1 MNVNTTIHMT
11 DCRGLSSLQLQI
23 PVQQLRIHQSISL
36 RVKMMMKNSMTAT
49 AIWKPGTIILEKSKD
64 ILFCVPP
71 LVEKNDNTDA
81 ALSLTQQQQQR
92 QQEVSRIATKSYWY
106 QIIVKDFQW
115 LRKGISSPNFQIEV
129 IVNNDDDDNN
139 NYASNN
145 IIRTVVET
153 EVGGSP
159 LAIYQNDVNK
169 GEEDNDSDDE
179 L

>member
-36 RVKMMMKNSMTAT
+36 RVKMMKKNSTTAT
-49 AIWKPGTIILEKSKD
+49 AIWKPGTIILENSKD

-129 IVNNDDDDNN
+129 VVNIDDDDNN
-139 NYASNN
+139 ASNN
-145 IIRTVVET
+145 IIRTVAET
-153 EVGGSP
+153 EVDGSP
-159 LAIYQNDVNK
+159 LAIYQNNVNE